1 MAVEKPLFVNI
12 SREQIVD
19 DDGYEE
25 GKDKSRELTPKTDEE
40 GNELFSQPPHGR
52 TPEETYP
59 TLFSDTTT
67 SIEGAPHPAG
77 NLKKYNPPK

>member
-1 MAVEKPLFVNI
+1 MAIEKPLFVNI

-40 GNELFSQPPHGR
+40 GNELFSEPPHGR
-52 TPEETYP
+52 TIEETYP

-67 SIEGAPHPAG
+67 SIEGAP
-77 NLKKYNPPK
+77 NRKKYNPPK

>member
-1 MAVEKPLFVNI
+1 MAIEKPLFVNI

-25 GKDKSRELTPKTDEE
+25 GKDKSRELTPKTDAE
-40 GNELFSQPPHGR
+40 GNELFSEPPHGR
-52 TPEETYP
+52 TIEETYP

-67 SIEGAPHPAG
+67 SIEGAP
-77 NLKKYNPPK
+77 NRKKYNPPR

>member
-1 MAVEKPLFVNI
+1 MAIEKDALTTFTSLTRAVPI
-12 SREQIVD
+12 D

-25 GKDKSRELTPKTDEE
+25 GKDKSRELTPKTDAQ
-40 GNELFSQPPHGR
+40 GNELLSEPPHGR

-67 SIEGAPHPAG
+67 SIECAP
-77 NLKKYNPPK
+77 NRKKYNPPR

>member
-19 DDGYEE
+19 DDGYIPNA
-25 GKDKSRELTPKTDEE
+25 DKARELPVETDEK
-40 GNELFSQPPHGR
+40 GNEIFQTSPHGP
-52 TPEETYP
+52 TIEETYP

-67 SIEGAPHPAG
+67 SIEGAPR
-77 NLKKYNPPK
+77 KKYNPPR